1 MPASGSSRPPQAS
14 AQFSS
19 VTLSCSCGWREGS
32 QGDMPTLPAAVRL
45 SSKQPTIVSWR
56 QSGGGGGAGGRGSS
70 PASTVSARRLY
81 PLSFGWQFP
90 QACLSHH
97 QPQGWYDFAVSSV
110 QPACGICVFHCAVP
124 PMPAKTSIGVVVRFA
139 RLQKTTFLS
148 TVFYVC
154 PEPVMWQIF
163 GFYNKMAQKRPFSH
177 RPISGRR
184 MGSIELMMV
193 WFG

>member
-148 TVFYVC
+148 TVFLMSVPSLSCGKYS
-154 PEPVMWQIF
+154 
-163 GFYNKMAQKRPFSH
+163 GFTIKWRKK
-177 RPISGRR
+177 GRFLT
-184 MGSIELMMV
+184 GQSQGGGWAALS
-193 WFG
+193 